1 MAKHVELLLL
11 NNIEH
16 LGIVGDVVRVKKGY
30 ARNYLLPHGYAEVP
44 SQRRIES
51 LEAQRAEA
59 LSELAKLR
67 DARQELLDRMQDITL
82 TLVRSCNDQGVL
94 YGSVTQRD
102 ICDALQTNGYDVGTR
117 SCRLAAAI
125 RRIGEYTV
133 PIQFEKDMRT
143 EIVVIVEP
151 DQPLE
156 EREEM
161 EFDDEGNLIIKEP
174 AAEAE
179 ADAEASDDAEN
190 AAPEAAADESAE
202 D

>member
-30 ARNYLLPHGYAEVP
+30 ARNYLLPHGYAEIP
-44 SQRRIES
+44 SQRRIDS
-51 LEAQRAEA
+51 LEAERAAA

-67 DARQELLDRMQDITL
+67 DARQELLDRMQEITL

-102 ICDALQTNGYDVGTR
+102 ICDALQSNGYDVGTR

-133 PIQFEKDMRT
+133 PIQFDKDMRT

-161 EFDDEGNLIIKEP
+161 EFDDEGNLIMKEP
-174 AAEAE
+174 KAETDEAATDDAAESAEATEAEAE
-179 ADAEASDDAEN
+179 ETAEA
-190 AAPEAAADESAE
+190 
-202 D
+202 

>member
-30 ARNYLLPHGYAEVP
+30 ARNYLLPHGYAEIP
-44 SQRRIES
+44 SQRRIDS
-51 LEAQRAEA
+51 LEAERAAA
-59 LSELAKLR
+59 LAELGKLR
-67 DARQELLDRMQDITL
+67 DARQELLDRMQEITL

-102 ICDALQTNGYDVGTR
+102 ICDALQSNGYDVGTR

-133 PIQFEKDMRT
+133 PIQFDKDMRT

-161 EFDDEGNLIIKEP
+161 EFDDEGNLIMKEP
-174 AAEAE
+174 KAETDEAATDDAAESAEATEAEAE
-179 ADAEASDDAEN
+179 ETAEA
-190 AAPEAAADESAE
+190 
-202 D
+202 

>member
-30 ARNYLLPHGYAEVP
+30 ARNYLLPHGYAEIP
-44 SQRRIES
+44 SQRRIDS
-51 LEAQRAEA
+51 LEAERAAA
-59 LSELAKLR
+59 LAELGKLR
-67 DARQELLDRMQDITL
+67 DARQELLDRMQEITL

-102 ICDALQTNGYDVGTR
+102 ICDALQSNGYDVGTR

-133 PIQFEKDMRT
+133 PIQFDKDMRT

-174 AAEAE
+174 KAEAE
-179 ADAEASDDAEN
+179 EAATDDAAESTEATEAEAEETAE
-190 AAPEAAADESAE
+190 A
-202 D
+202 